1 MISHGLGLGPQKPS
15 FRIFLTAILGRTPV
29 RFSSQEM
36 GKRFPRVSSYP
47 HLSHLRVLRLGREI
61 RNLIYASSRNM
72 RWYQWVPILVL
83 GSDSDPALGPHSPRR
98 NRETLGW
105 AK

>member
-15 FRIFLTAILGRTPV
+15 SRIFLPTILGRTPV

-36 GKRFPRVSSYP
+36 GKRFPRVISYP

-61 RNLIYASSRNM
+61 RNM

-83 GSDSDPALGPHSPRR
+83 GSDSNPALGPHSPRR